1 MSEAKFVSKNG
12 DYTTLTETPV
22 QTITF
27 LTGERTA
34 SYPWIIALNTAD
46 GEKQIAVSNTFEYG
60 IITFYND
67 LTDAGN
73 TVRLEKVATFDATP
87 ALALI
92 NAYENGETA
101 IEEVNVE
108 NVNMIIYDLQG
119 RRVKEITEG
128 GIYIINGKKVL
139 VK

>member
-1 MSEAKFVSKNG
+1 MPSLCYARR
-12 DYTTLTETPV
+12 
-22 QTITF
+22 
-27 LTGERTA
+27 RTA

-73 TVRLEKVATFDATP
+73 TVRLEKVATFDATA

-108 NVNMIIYDLQG
+108 NVNVIIYDLQG

-128 GIYIINGKKVL
+128 GIYIINEKKVL